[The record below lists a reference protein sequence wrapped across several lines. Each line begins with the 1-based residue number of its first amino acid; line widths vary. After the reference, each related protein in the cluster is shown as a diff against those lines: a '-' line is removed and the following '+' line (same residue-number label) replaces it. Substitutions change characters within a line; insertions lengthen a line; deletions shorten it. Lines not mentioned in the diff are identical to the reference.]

1 MATRTRHLL
10 EEAVYRHNHVVSS
23 SIVWSTTQ
31 CTAIWLHVSRN
42 VWCFCKKGLM
52 TKSALS
58 VLIEMLKYESW
69 DIIIN
74 RTDVNDSF
82 NLFNNNNIY

>member
-1 MATRTRHLL
+1 
-10 EEAVYRHNHVVSS
+10 
-23 SIVWSTTQ
+23 
-31 CTAIWLHVSRN
+31 
-42 VWCFCKKGLM
+42 M